1 MEISLTEDQYEN
13 LIKLVFLGSWLVNS
27 FRTDRITD
35 FDELENHIYS
45 YAQDSGLEKYV
56 VYDEAT
62 KEYIPADAL
71 EESVAS
77 YIEEYD
83 EDNFWD
89 ELVRSLG
96 QRDFI
101 RHYGR
106 AAIQKMKF
114 EVMLEKEDPFIQTYA
129 QEFEKNGLQHLGLI
143 KPD

>member
-1 MEISLTEDQYEN
+1 MEISLTQDQYEN

-45 YAQDSGLEKYV
+45 YAKDSGLQRCV
-56 VYDEAT
+56 AYDEAT
-62 KEYIPADAL
+62 KEYTPSDAL

-83 EDNFWD
+83 EDSFWD

-101 RHYGR
+101 RQYGQ

-114 EVMLEKEDPFIQTYA
+114 EEMLEKEDPFIQKYA

-143 KPD
+143 EPE